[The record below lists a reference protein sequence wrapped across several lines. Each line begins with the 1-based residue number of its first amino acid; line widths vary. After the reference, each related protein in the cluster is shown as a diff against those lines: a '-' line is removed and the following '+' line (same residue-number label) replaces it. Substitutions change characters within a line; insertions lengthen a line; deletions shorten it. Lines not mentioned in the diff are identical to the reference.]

1 MGLRQGL
8 IRLPNVAVSLK
19 LQGIAEKVMI
29 TVKTCKAPTP
39 QLKAL
44 NKHDTHK
51 VPWGGEWGR

>member
-1 MGLRQGL
+1 M
-8 IRLPNVAVSLK
+8 AVSLK

-44 NKHDTHK
+44 NKHDTHN
-51 VPWGGEWGR
+51 VPWGGEWGP